1 MTPPK
6 IYMTRKIPE
15 RGLEKIKQN
24 FNVEVWPNDDS
35 PPKHVILE
43 KAANV
48 DGLVTLLS
56 DPIDAEVFS
65 VADDL
70 QIISQYAVGFDNI
83 SIKEATKQGVYV
95 TNTPGVLS
103 ETTADFAWALL
114 MAVARKVV
122 EADEYVR
129 KGEWTVAWH
138 PKMLLGKDV
147 YGSTLGIIGLG
158 RIGSAMAKRAQ
169 GFDMDVLYYSR
180 SRKQKL
186 EQKIDLEYTQ
196 LEDLLRRSDFVSLH
210 VPLTDETYHLID
222 EEALQLMKETAILVN
237 NARGDVINEKALY
250 TGLKEGWIAGAGL
263 DVFEQ
268 EPTSK
273 DNPLLSLDNV
283 VVAPHISSASYK
295 TRSKMAEIVAQNL
308 ISFFEGETP
317 PNLVNPEV
325 VKKKP
330 TE

>member
-129 KGEWTVAWH
+129 KGEWAVAWH

-158 RIGSAMAKRAQ
+158 RIGSAVAKRAQ